1 MKKRLTRFLPFLLA
15 FTIALPSYSVFAEE
29 ENQAKETQTNETN
42 ETQADETTANDT
54 LSLAAET
61 AVLIDAASG
70 EILYDKDA
78 DKKMYPA
85 SITKLMTI
93 LLALE
98 NGKLT
103 DEITFSHDAVYN
115 IEPGS
120 AHIAILEGETLT
132 LEQVL
137 RAIILRS
144 ANEASNGVAEY
155 VDGSVEA
162 FAKHMTERAKELGC
176 TNTNF
181 VNANGLFDENHYTT
195 AHDMALIA
203 RELLKHEEYRS
214 MMSETDYE
222 IPPTNLQT
230 ETRYLHGQ
238 HQMLNP
244 NSIYYYKDAIGG
256 KTGYTVEAGNTLVT
270 YAERDGL
277 TLIAVVMKC
286 NGAEHYTDTAA
297 LFDYGFANYASVKI
311 AAVSDYT
318 STVPVTETYN
328 KKAVALGKVTIAPSE
343 DVYYTLPKGTDASA
357 VTVKTDIP
365 EGVEG
370 AVKKG
375 QTLGTLQLS
384 YNGKTQTVDLI
395 AQNAVD
401 ALTDTQKAEL
411 DKSSLSG
418 MVKRVAIGVGIA
430 VIVLLLIFCITRFIG
445 YRSYQRRSSCAD
457 KDPAEEEITED
468 KQKADIRRNKFYGV
482 CFLFLFF
489 IIPKAQGFFPESHEY
504 RRYRCRN
511 SSFSRPAPSLWKVG
525 AAFPFHSACS
535 RRNAQSAHREINP
548 QGMCRRL

>member
-318 STVPVTETYN
+318 STVPVPETYN

-418 MVKRVAIGVGIA
+418 MVIRVANRVAMA
-430 VIVLLLIFCITRFIG
+430 V
-445 YRSYQRRSSCAD
+445 
-457 KDPAEEEITED
+457 
-468 KQKADIRRNKFYGV
+468 
-482 CFLFLFF
+482 
-489 IIPKAQGFFPESHEY
+489 
-504 RRYRCRN
+504 
-511 SSFSRPAPSLWKVG
+511 
-525 AAFPFHSACS
+525 
-535 RRNAQSAHREINP
+535 
-548 QGMCRRL
+548 

>member
-328 KKAVALGKVTIAPSE
+328 KKTVDLGKVTIAPSE

-370 AVKKG
+370 TVKKG

-418 MVKRVAIGVGIA
+418 MVKRVALGVGIA
-430 VIVLLLIFCITRFIG
+430 AIVLLLIFCI
-445 YRSYQRRSSCAD
+445 
-457 KDPAEEEITED
+457 
-468 KQKADIRRNKFYGV
+468 
-482 CFLFLFF
+482 
-489 IIPKAQGFFPESHEY
+489 
-504 RRYRCRN
+504 
-511 SSFSRPAPSLWKVG
+511 
-525 AAFPFHSACS
+525 
-535 RRNAQSAHREINP
+535 
-548 QGMCRRL
+548 

>member
-384 YNGKTQTVDLI
+384 YNGKTQ
-395 AQNAVD
+395 
-401 ALTDTQKAEL
+401 KAEL

-445 YRSYQRRSSCAD
+445 YRSYQRR
-457 KDPAEEEITED
+457 
-468 KQKADIRRNKFYGV
+468 KQLRRQRPRRRRN
-482 CFLFLFF
+482 
-489 IIPKAQGFFPESHEY
+489 Y
-504 RRYRCRN
+504 RR
-511 SSFSRPAPSLWKVG
+511 
-525 AAFPFHSACS
+525 
-535 RRNAQSAHREINP
+535 
-548 QGMCRRL
+548 

>member
-370 AVKKG
+370 TVKKG
-375 QTLGTLQLS
+375 QTTAHCS
-384 YNGKTQTVDLI
+384 FPIMAKRKPLI
-395 AQNAVD
+395 
-401 ALTDTQKAEL
+401 
-411 DKSSLSG
+411 
-418 MVKRVAIGVGIA
+418 
-430 VIVLLLIFCITRFIG
+430 
-445 YRSYQRRSSCAD
+445 
-457 KDPAEEEITED
+457 
-468 KQKADIRRNKFYGV
+468 
-482 CFLFLFF
+482 
-489 IIPKAQGFFPESHEY
+489 
-504 RRYRCRN
+504 
-511 SSFSRPAPSLWKVG
+511 
-525 AAFPFHSACS
+525 
-535 RRNAQSAHREINP
+535 
-548 QGMCRRL
+548 

>member
-297 LFDYGFANYASVKI
+297 LFDYG
-311 AAVSDYT
+311 DYT

-430 VIVLLLIFCITRFIG
+430 AIVLLLIFCITRFIG
-445 YRSYQRRSSCAD
+445 YRSYQRR
-457 KDPAEEEITED
+457 
-468 KQKADIRRNKFYGV
+468 KQLRRQRPRRRRN
-482 CFLFLFF
+482 
-489 IIPKAQGFFPESHEY
+489 Y
-504 RRYRCRN
+504 RR
-511 SSFSRPAPSLWKVG
+511 
-525 AAFPFHSACS
+525 
-535 RRNAQSAHREINP
+535 
-548 QGMCRRL
+548 

>member
-1 MKKRLTRFLPFLLA
+1 MKKRFLPLLLA
-15 FTIALPSYSVFAEE
+15 FTILLPSFSALAEE
-29 ENQAKETQTNETN
+29 PVTQTNQAEPQAEN
-42 ETQADETTANDT
+42 TQTDDT

-61 AVLIDAASG
+61 AVLMDAASG

-115 IEPGS
+115 IEQGS
-120 AHIAILEGETLT
+120 AHIAIMEGETLT

-155 VDGSVEA
+155 VDGSVEE
-162 FAKHMTERAKELGC
+162 FAKHMTKRAKELGC

-203 RELLKHEEYRS
+203 RELLKQEDYRS

-297 LFDYGFANYASVKI
+297 LFDYGFANYESVKV

-328 KKAVALGKVTIAPSE
+328 KKAVALGEVTIAPAE
-343 DVYYTLPKGTDASA
+343 DIYYTLPKGTAASA

-365 EGVEG
+365 ESVEG

-375 QTLGTLQLS
+375 QTIGTLQLS
-384 YNGKTQTVDLI
+384 YNGETQTVDLV

-418 MVKRVAIGVGIA
+418 TLKKVAIGVGIA
-430 VIVLLLIFCITRFIG
+430 VVILLLIFCITRIIG
-445 YRSYQRRSSCAD
+445 YTRYKKRKQLRRQRPRRRRS
-457 KDPAEEEITED
+457 
-468 KQKADIRRNKFYGV
+468 RR
-482 CFLFLFF
+482 
-489 IIPKAQGFFPESHEY
+489 
-504 RRYRCRN
+504 R
-511 SSFSRPAPSLWKVG
+511 
-525 AAFPFHSACS
+525 
-535 RRNAQSAHREINP
+535 
-548 QGMCRRL
+548 

>member
-1 MKKRLTRFLPFLLA
+1 MTPITALAAPADLNEAAAQQEERLTLPIQSNEIENWPEGPA
-15 FTIALPSYSVFAEE
+15 VGAEGAIVLE
-29 ENQAKETQTNETN
+29 ANTGVVLYAKNIHEK
-42 ETQADETTANDT
+42 
-54 LSLAAET
+54 L
-61 AVLIDAASG
+61 
-70 EILYDKDA
+70 
-78 DKKMYPA
+78 YPA
-85 SITKLMTI
+85 STTKL
-93 LLALE
+93 
-98 NGKLT
+98 LT
-103 DEITFSHDAVYN
+103 CLIAARECSMDEIVTFSHDAVFGIQQGSSN
-115 IEPGS
+115 IGIDEGQ
-120 AHIAILEGETLT
+120 AMTMEECLYGIL
-132 LEQVL
+132 V
-137 RAIILRS
+137 AS
-144 ANEASNGVAEY
+144 ANEVAAAVAEH
-155 VDGSVEA
+155 VAGSQEA
-162 FAKHMTERAKELGC
+162 FADMMNETARELGC
-176 TNTNF
+176 QDSHF
-181 VNANGLFDENHYTT
+181 VNPHGLFDENHYTT

-297 LFDYGFANYASVKI
+297 LFDYGFANYASVKV

-328 KKAVALGKVTIAPSE
+328 KKAVGLGKVTIAPSE

-357 VTVKTDIP
+357 VTIKTDIP

-384 YNGKTQTVDLI
+384 YDGKTQTVDLI

-418 MVKRVAIGVGIA
+418 IVKRVAIGAGIA

-445 YRSYQRRSSCAD
+445 YRSYQRR
-457 KDPAEEEITED
+457 
-468 KQKADIRRNKFYGV
+468 KQLRRQRPHRRRN
-482 CFLFLFF
+482 
-489 IIPKAQGFFPESHEY
+489 Y
-504 RRYRCRN
+504 RR
-511 SSFSRPAPSLWKVG
+511 
-525 AAFPFHSACS
+525 
-535 RRNAQSAHREINP
+535 
-548 QGMCRRL
+548 

>member
-328 KKAVALGKVTIAPSE
+328 KKAVDLGKVTIAPSE

-370 AVKKG
+370 TVKKG

-430 VIVLLLIFCITRFIG
+430 AIVLLLIF
-445 YRSYQRRSSCAD
+445 
-457 KDPAEEEITED
+457 
-468 KQKADIRRNKFYGV
+468 
-482 CFLFLFF
+482 
-489 IIPKAQGFFPESHEY
+489 
-504 RRYRCRN
+504 
-511 SSFSRPAPSLWKVG
+511 
-525 AAFPFHSACS
+525 
-535 RRNAQSAHREINP
+535 
-548 QGMCRRL
+548 

>member
-1 MKKRLTRFLPFLLA
+1 
-15 FTIALPSYSVFAEE
+15 
-29 ENQAKETQTNETN
+29 
-42 ETQADETTANDT
+42 
-54 LSLAAET
+54 
-61 AVLIDAASG
+61 
-70 EILYDKDA
+70 
-78 DKKMYPA
+78 MYPA

-370 AVKKG
+370 TVKKG

-401 ALTDTQKAEL
+401 ALTDAQKAEL

-430 VIVLLLIFCITRFIG
+430 AIVLLLIFCITRFIG
-445 YRSYQRRSSCAD
+445 YRSYQRR
-457 KDPAEEEITED
+457 
-468 KQKADIRRNKFYGV
+468 KQLRRQRPRRRRN
-482 CFLFLFF
+482 
-489 IIPKAQGFFPESHEY
+489 Y
-504 RRYRCRN
+504 RR
-511 SSFSRPAPSLWKVG
+511 
-525 AAFPFHSACS
+525 
-535 RRNAQSAHREINP
+535 
-548 QGMCRRL
+548 

>member
-15 FTIALPSYSVFAEE
+15 FTIALPSYSAFAEE
-29 ENQAKETQTNETN
+29 ENQTKEPQTN
-42 ETQADETTANDT
+42 ETQANEATANDT

-277 TLIAVVMKC
+277 IAVVMKC

-297 LFDYGFANYASVKI
+297 LFDYGFANYASVKV

-328 KKAVALGKVTIAPSE
+328 KKAVDLGKVTIAPSE

-357 VTVKTDIP
+357 VTIKTDIP

-384 YNGKTQTVDLI
+384 YDGKTQTVDLI

-418 MVKRVAIGVGIA
+418 IVKRVAIGAGIA

-445 YRSYQRRSSCAD
+445 YRSYQRR
-457 KDPAEEEITED
+457 
-468 KQKADIRRNKFYGV
+468 KQLRRQRPHRRRN
-482 CFLFLFF
+482 
-489 IIPKAQGFFPESHEY
+489 Y
-504 RRYRCRN
+504 RR
-511 SSFSRPAPSLWKVG
+511 
-525 AAFPFHSACS
+525 
-535 RRNAQSAHREINP
+535 
-548 QGMCRRL
+548 

>member
-29 ENQAKETQTNETN
+29 ENQTKEPQTN
-42 ETQADETTANDT
+42 ETQANEVTANDT

-155 VDGSVEA
+155 VDGSAEA

-297 LFDYGFANYASVKI
+297 LFDYGFANYASVKV

-328 KKAVALGKVTIAPSE
+328 KKAVDLGKVTIAPSE

-357 VTVKTDIP
+357 VTIKTDIP
-365 EGVEG
+365 KGVEG

-384 YNGKTQTVDLI
+384 YDGKTQTVDLI

-418 MVKRVAIGVGIA
+418 IVKRVAIGVGIA

-445 YRSYQRRSSCAD
+445 YRSYQRR
-457 KDPAEEEITED
+457 
-468 KQKADIRRNKFYGV
+468 KQLRRQRPHRRRN
-482 CFLFLFF
+482 
-489 IIPKAQGFFPESHEY
+489 Y
-504 RRYRCRN
+504 RR
-511 SSFSRPAPSLWKVG
+511 
-525 AAFPFHSACS
+525 
-535 RRNAQSAHREINP
+535 
-548 QGMCRRL
+548 

>member
-1 MKKRLTRFLPFLLA
+1 M
-15 FTIALPSYSVFAEE
+15 
-29 ENQAKETQTNETN
+29 
-42 ETQADETTANDT
+42 
-54 LSLAAET
+54 
-61 AVLIDAASG
+61 AASG

-238 HQMLNP
+238 H
-244 NSIYYYKDAIGG
+244 
-256 KTGYTVEAGNTLVT
+256 
-270 YAERDGL
+270 
-277 TLIAVVMKC
+277 
-286 NGAEHYTDTAA
+286 
-297 LFDYGFANYASVKI
+297 
-311 AAVSDYT
+311 
-318 STVPVTETYN
+318 
-328 KKAVALGKVTIAPSE
+328 
-343 DVYYTLPKGTDASA
+343 
-357 VTVKTDIP
+357 
-365 EGVEG
+365 
-370 AVKKG
+370 
-375 QTLGTLQLS
+375 
-384 YNGKTQTVDLI
+384 
-395 AQNAVD
+395 
-401 ALTDTQKAEL
+401 
-411 DKSSLSG
+411 
-418 MVKRVAIGVGIA
+418 
-430 VIVLLLIFCITRFIG
+430 
-445 YRSYQRRSSCAD
+445 
-457 KDPAEEEITED
+457 
-468 KQKADIRRNKFYGV
+468 
-482 CFLFLFF
+482 
-489 IIPKAQGFFPESHEY
+489 
-504 RRYRCRN
+504 RC
-511 SSFSRPAPSLWKVG
+511 
-525 AAFPFHSACS
+525 
-535 RRNAQSAHREINP
+535 
-548 QGMCRRL
+548 